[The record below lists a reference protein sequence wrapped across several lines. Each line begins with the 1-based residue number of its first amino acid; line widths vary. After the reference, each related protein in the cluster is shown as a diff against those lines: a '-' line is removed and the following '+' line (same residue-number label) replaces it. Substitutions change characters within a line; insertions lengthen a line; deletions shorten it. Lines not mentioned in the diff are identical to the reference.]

1 MEETLSTLDYA
12 HRAKNITNR
21 PEINQR
27 LSKKALIKEYTDEI
41 VRLKRDLVAAREK
54 NGIFLSPENYT

>member
-1 MEETLSTLDYA
+1 MEPGYSQMDIRYLKLC
-12 HRAKNITNR
+12 
-21 PEINQR
+21 
-27 LSKKALIKEYTDEI
+27 LFLIQEYTDEI

>member
-1 MEETLSTLDYA
+1 MDIRYLKWCLF
-12 HRAKNITNR
+12 
-21 PEINQR
+21 
-27 LSKKALIKEYTDEI
+27 LIQEYTDEI